1 MIVDLIVAKIAVAAY
16 LSYKQSQSLGLRSL
30 NFFDLF
36 SVSHASESNE
46 ELAKELEAPSS
57 TTKQLE
63 TPQTKPTDVVVDEHI
78 VQAVID
84 RVKAELPSLIESLDR
99 TPTSSVV
106 SDTLDVC
113 YQTLIARAQG
123 FLNNENSRVDLS
135 RVKCLLRAMF
145 PEQYHCAIDNLREHQ
160 DPQVIINILGG
171 NHIVAPN
178 AQEAYQQF
186 HSSSQPKKD

>member
-1 MIVDLIVAKIAVAAY
+1 MIVDVMVAKIAVAAY
-16 LSYKQSQSLGLRSL
+16 LNYKQSQSLGLRSW

-36 SVSHASESNE
+36 SPSHASESNE
-46 ELAKELEAPSS
+46 EPAREQEAPSS
-57 TTKQLE
+57 KAKQLE
-63 TPQTKPTDVVVDEHI
+63 TPQTKPTDVAVDEHI

-84 RVKAELPSLIESLDR
+84 RVKAELPSLIESLGR

-113 YQTLIARAQG
+113 YQTQIANAQG
-123 FLNNENSRVDLS
+123 FLNENSSVDLS

-145 PEQYHCAIDNLREHQ
+145 PEQYHGAIDNLREHQ

-178 AQEAYQQF
+178 AHEAHQTIHPSS
-186 HSSSQPKKD
+186 HSSNE